1 MKEAAVPDWQWTQL
15 SELVADRMGL
25 HFPPARQADLQRGVA
40 AAAREL
46 RLAEASY
53 VQRLLASPPDAAQLQ
68 LLARHLTIGET
79 YFFRDP
85 QLLQALRQV
94 LAALIA
100 ARRGRD
106 QRLRIWSAGCASGEE
121 AYSLAIL
128 LHEALPDLAGWGV
141 TITATDINPDALHK
155 AAVGVYGEWSFRN
168 VPQAVKDRYFERRA
182 DGRHAIVPHIRKLV
196 SFEHL
201 NLVQDAYPTL
211 ATDTNAM
218 DIVFCRNVLMYFTPE
233 QARRVIARL
242 HRALGEGGWLA
253 VSPSETSH
261 VLFRQFEAVN
271 FPGAILYRKRTKLQQ
286 QAAVQVAPPQP
297 AQLPPLAQP
306 PQPAAPPQPRV
317 IVQQPDTR
325 TVAARARAL
334 ANEGKLQEALPWC
347 DRWLEADKLDAAAHY
362 LRAVVLLEQGEYE
375 QARASLRRAT
385 FLAPGFVLAHFAL
398 AGLARRQERS
408 AEAARHFANT
418 AQLLAGYQPGD
429 LLPEGEGLSAGT
441 LSQTL
446 AAITDVEVAE

>member
-1 MKEAAVPDWQWTQL
+1 MKEMTVPDWQWTQL

-25 HFPPARQADLQRGVA
+25 NFPPPRQADLRRGVA
-40 AAAREL
+40 AAAQDL
-46 RLAEASY
+46 GLAEDRY
-53 VQRLLASPPDAAQLQ
+53 VQRLLAAPPDAAQLRH
-68 LLARHLTIGET
+68 LARHLTIGET

-85 QLLQALRQV
+85 PLMQAVRQV

-100 ARRGRD
+100 ARRGGS

-155 AAVGVYGEWSFRN
+155 AAVGAYGEWSFRS
-168 VPQAVKDRYFERRA
+168 VPQSVKDGYFERRA
-182 DGRHAIVPHIRKLV
+182 DGRLAIAPHIRRLV
-196 SFEHL
+196 SFESL
-201 NLVQDAYPTL
+201 NLVQDAYPSL

-233 QARRVIARL
+233 QTRRVIARL
-242 HRALGEGGWLA
+242 HQSLGEGGWLV

-261 VLFRQFEAVN
+261 VLFRQFEAVS
-271 FPGAILYRKRTKLQQ
+271 FPGAILYRKRALPQPPAVRSAPPRNAVAPASLPTKPSP
-286 QAAVQVAPPQP
+286 AAV
-297 AQLPPLAQP
+297 
-306 PQPAAPPQPRV
+306 R
-317 IVQQPDTR
+317 QPDT
-325 TVAARARAL
+325 VLLAARARAL
-334 ANEGKLQEALPWC
+334 ANEGRLDEALAWC
-347 DRWLEADKLDAAAHY
+347 DRWLQADKLDAGAHY
-362 LRAVVLLEQGEYE
+362 LHAVVLLEQGAYE
-375 QARASLRRAT
+375 EARASLRRAT

-398 AGLARRQERS
+398 AGLARRQERG

-446 AAITDVEVAE
+446 AALTDAEVAE